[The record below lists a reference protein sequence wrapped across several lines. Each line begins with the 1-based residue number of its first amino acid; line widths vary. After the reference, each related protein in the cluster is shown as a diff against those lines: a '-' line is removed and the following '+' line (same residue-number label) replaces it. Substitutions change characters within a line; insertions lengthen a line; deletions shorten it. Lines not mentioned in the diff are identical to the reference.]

1 MLVYQKSFPRLA
13 SKESMQWTV
22 QRIIDQRRCRIL
34 LWSLAF
40 GCAATV
46 TQAQNR
52 QIIDARDSII
62 NTAGT
67 GGRAS
72 MNISSTRG
80 INAFHGNNQVAHIN
94 GIVLNSAAAGAR
106 AELNIASKTTSGSSG
121 NQTVSIAGAV
131 VNQAG
136 AGKNSVINIGGT
148 R

>member
-1 MLVYQKSFPRLA
+1 MLAYQKSSLRLA
-13 SKESMQWTV
+13 SKEAMQWTM
-22 QRIIDQRRCRIL
+22 RRVINRRRGRVL
-34 LWSLAF
+34 LWSLVF
-40 GCAATV
+40 GFAATA

-62 NTAGT
+62 NSAGT

-72 MNISSTRG
+72 MNISSTCG
-80 INAFHGNNQVAHIN
+80 ITAIHGNNQVTHIN

-106 AELNIASKTTSGSSG
+106 AELNIASKTASGSSG

-136 AGKNSVINIGGT
+136 AGKTSVINIGGI